1 LGSWKSEDVLR
12 EKFEQQ
18 LAARHR
24 QVVGAR
30 EIQPLPAKFTFDP
43 KKGMGDIDVM
53 SRAVT
58 FWHDPEKNSIRSLNA
73 YQPIQAGAISERVDC
88 WHGTLKQSTG
98 EMQRW
103 LHFASGA
110 GDQIGPV
117 YSPRAG

>member
-58 FWHDPEKNSIRSLNA
+58 FWHDPEKTVSDHSTRISLYKPAQLVKESI
-73 YQPIQAGAISERVDC
+73 AGM
-88 WHGTLKQSTG
+88 GL
-98 EMQRW
+98 
-103 LHFASGA
+103 
-110 GDQIGPV
+110 
-117 YSPRAG
+117 